1 MDMFRYWVDKSQ
13 QAIQP
18 ISLNISIYVTRM
30 QEGPDITSTLPG
42 FKIIYGERPHVE
54 SEMDK
59 IKTLNATR
67 RVWAHA
73 CGSTVFTRNVINQA
87 VKHHFDCH
95 NETFE
100 F

>member
-1 MDMFRYWVDKSQ
+1 MDMFRYWVDRCQ

-18 ISLNISIYVTRM
+18 VSLNVNIYVTRM
-30 QEGPDITSTLPG
+30 QEGPDIVSTLQG
-42 FKIIYGERPHVE
+42 FNLVYGERPHVE
-54 SEMDK
+54 TDMDK
-59 IKTLNATR
+59 IKTLHNTR

-73 CGSTVFTRNVINQA
+73 CGSSVFTRNVINQA